1 MTTPGQIGVNGA
13 DPSFPGSSL
22 ASFQLSD
29 WLEILEAGNG
39 LKWAKMVVDVVSKV
53 PNLQGIPRSTASSHQ
68 HHHHGP
74 LHVQP
79 GAGDH
84 EVEAAGVGDDPAA
97 ASLQPLHPLPP
108 AAAVRQ

>member
-1 MTTPGQIGVNGA
+1 MENG
-13 DPSFPGSSL
+13 G
-22 ASFQLSD
+22 
-29 WLEILEAGNG
+29 AGNG
-39 LKWAKMVVDVVSKV
+39 SKWAKMVVGVVSKV
-53 PNLQGIPRSTASSHQ
+53 PNLQEGPPSTTDKQPTNHQ
-68 HHHHGP
+68 KDGP

-79 GAGDH
+79 RAGDH

>member
-1 MTTPGQIGVNGA
+1 MV
-13 DPSFPGSSL
+13 
-22 ASFQLSD
+22 
-29 WLEILEAGNG
+29 LE
-39 LKWAKMVVDVVSKV
+39 VVSKV
-53 PNLQGIPRSTASSHQ
+53 PNLQGGPRPTTTDNLSQ
-68 HHHHGP
+68 QDGP